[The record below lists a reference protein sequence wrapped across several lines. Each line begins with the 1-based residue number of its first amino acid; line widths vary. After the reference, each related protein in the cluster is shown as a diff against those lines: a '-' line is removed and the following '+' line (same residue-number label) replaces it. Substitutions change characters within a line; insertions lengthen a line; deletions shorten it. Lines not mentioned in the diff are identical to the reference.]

1 MFSKPKRVISLILLL
16 AVLAGLCLFAADID
30 ELYQKVLTTA
40 PAILELQEQ
49 RRTEL
54 INELVSKSGSGF
66 KWSLGFS
73 DFSYTPMKGEIKA
86 PSTEVSFSSPE
97 SENNFSYEGKLSTA
111 GFVVQPEVENT
122 SVSLRA
128 GFSKGFAFKSWD
140 STDYTSALTIEKTI
154 NEFSILLLN
163 FENRFLNDVITII
176 TKERERAKLSSDFIV
191 YSFELDDDVEAG
203 RIKVDSPEYK
213 KRAMEKQLKEVE
225 LDKIDEEL
233 DARKKDF
240 KETYGTEYI
249 EIDTCTELEP
259 TFDPDINDS
268 FSVQV
273 AQARLKEVEQKI
285 AEKTGT
291 SSKLTITGGVEPTVY
306 FQQAKA
312 YEHMAVRMD
321 LGAALEIGNFSLS
334 ATIGSEYNTDPSS
347 DNPGWGY
354 GPVISIS
361 GSWSNTPSA
370 LSAADDAKL
379 RAIYSDDINT
389 YEKIIDLVNDGS
401 SRKQELEIYQLQK
414 DLSEAQKELFAAMD
428 SYLEKSVDLMTE
440 LNAFKTSS
448 ALLNVKLKSQK
459 ELRDQMSELFI
470 SGELDDESL
479 YISEDLE
486 YEGLLLEKLISNLQA
501 RILWNKIDMIRL
513 Y

>member
-1 MFSKPKRVISLILLL
+1 MFSKIKRVISIFLLL
-16 AVLAGLCLFAADID
+16 AVSCLYAADID
-30 ELYQKVLTTA
+30 ELYEKVLTTA

-49 RRTEL
+49 RRAEL

-66 KWSLGFS
+66 KWTLGFS

-128 GFSKGFAFKSWD
+128 GFSKGFAIKSWD
-140 STDYTSALTIEKTI
+140 ATDYTSALAMERTI
-154 NEFSILLLN
+154 NEFSILMLN

-176 TKERERAKLSSDFIV
+176 TKQGERTKLLSDFLIV
-191 YSFELDDDVEAG
+191 AFELDDDVQAG
-203 RIKVDSPEYK
+203 KIKEGSTEYK
-213 KRAMEKQLKEVE
+213 KRAMEKELKEVE
-225 LDKIDEEL
+225 WDKLDEEI
-233 DARKKDF
+233 DARKKEF
-240 KETYGTEYI
+240 KDTYGTDYI
-249 EIDTCTELEP
+249 DINTCTELEP
-259 TFDPDINDS
+259 TFDPDINES
-268 FSVQV
+268 FSVQA
-273 AQARLKEVEQKI
+273 AQAKLKEVEQKI
-285 AEKTGT
+285 AEKKGV
-291 SSKLTITGGVEPTVY
+291 SSKVTITGGVEPTLY

-312 YEHMAVRMD
+312 YEHMSVRLD
-321 LGAALEIGNFSLS
+321 LGASVEIGNFSLN
-334 ATIGSEYNTDPSS
+334 ATIGSEYTTDPSS

-389 YEKIIDLVNDGS
+389 YEKIVDLVNDGS

-414 DLSEAQKELFAAMD
+414 DLSEAQKELLTAMD
-428 SYLEKSVDLMTE
+428 AYLEKSVELISE
-440 LNAFKTSS
+440 LNTYKTNA
-448 ALLNVKLKSQK
+448 ALLNVKLKAQK
-459 ELRDQMSELFI
+459 ELTEELSALYVSE
-470 SGELDDESL
+470 ELEDESI
-479 YISEDLE
+479 YISEELE
-486 YEGLLLEKLISNLQA
+486 LERLTLEKLISDLRA